1 MGVRLATIELT
12 GAPVRVMTGDS
23 PGVLADGIL
32 GVDVRGTSVEGAP
45 HVVVQVLLDDDRPD
59 FDPALYD
66 APVVVDVLGG
76 DAGMLAS
83 ELADHDRFR
92 RALRDE
98 RDQGRPQRR
107 GVLLLTDGELPER
120 WVRLAFLAL
129 PIAAT
134 SGATLVLRRAA
145 PEELVDGVE
154 RAYADGAIGDDERAA
169 ALTTIEHLHPLRP

>member
-1 MGVRLATIELT
+1 
-12 GAPVRVMTGDS
+12 
-23 PGVLADGIL
+23 
-32 GVDVRGTSVEGAP
+32 
-45 HVVVQVLLDDDRPD
+45 LDDDRPD

-66 APVVVDVLGG
+66 APLVVDVLGA

-120 WVRLAFLAL
+120 WVRLAFLPL
-129 PIAAT
+129 ELAAT
-134 SGATLVLRRAA
+134 GGATLALRRVA

-154 RAYADGAIGDDERAA
+154 RAHADGAIGDDERTA
-169 ALTTIEHLHPLRP
+169 ALTTIEHLHPRWP